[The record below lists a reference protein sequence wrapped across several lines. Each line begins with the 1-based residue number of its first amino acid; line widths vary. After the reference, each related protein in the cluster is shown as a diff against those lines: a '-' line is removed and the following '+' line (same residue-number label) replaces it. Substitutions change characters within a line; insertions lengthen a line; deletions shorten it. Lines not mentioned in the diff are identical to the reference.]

1 MNLNHVAIIM
11 DGNGR
16 WAQAQN
22 KDRTFGHQVGTKN
35 VRNIAIKAN
44 ELNIKALT
52 LYAFSTEN
60 WARPKKEVSF
70 LMGLPQVFVNDYL
83 DELIENNIKLTAI
96 GNWQTMPKGTVK
108 VLEKAMKATEDNTGL
123 TLNLAMNYG
132 SKKEIVQAV
141 NTLIQ
146 QGKTII
152 NEEDIES
159 ALMTANLPPIDL
171 CIRTGGDQR
180 LSNFLLW
187 QLAYSELAFVDV
199 AWPDFDGELLEQ
211 LVKEF
216 AQVERRF
223 GGLK

>member
-1 MNLNHVAIIM
+1 MNLQHVAIIM

-16 WAQAQN
+16 WAKAQN
-22 KDRTFGHQVGTKN
+22 KDRTYGHQVGTKN

-44 ELNIKALT
+44 ELNIQALT

-70 LMGLPQVFVNDYL
+70 LMGLPKVFVDDYL
-83 DELIENNIKLTAI
+83 EELINNNIRLTAI
-96 GNWQTMPKGTVK
+96 GNWQEMPKATVR
-108 VLEKAMKATEDNTGL
+108 VLERAIQATAHNTGL
-123 TLNLAMNYG
+123 VLNLAMNYG

-141 NTLIQ
+141 NAALLIK
-146 QGKTII
+146 GGPIS
-152 NEEDIES
+152 EDDIE
-159 ALMTANLPPIDL
+159 ANLMTSDLPPIDL
-171 CIRTGGDQR
+171 CIRTGGNRR

-199 AWPDFDGELLEQ
+199 AWPEFDGELLEKLIQ
-211 LVKEF
+211 EYS
-216 AQVERRF
+216 QVERRF

>member
-1 MNLNHVAIIM
+1 MNLQHVAIIM

-16 WAQAQN
+16 WAKAQN
-22 KDRTFGHQVGTKN
+22 KDRTYGHQVGTKN

-44 ELNIKALT
+44 ELNIQVLT

-70 LMGLPQVFVNDYL
+70 LMGLPKIFVNDYL

-96 GNWQTMPKGTVK
+96 GNWHEMPKATVK
-108 VLEKAMKATEDNTGL
+108 VLEKAIKATKDNTGL
-123 TLNLAMNYG
+123 ILNLAMNYG
-132 SKKEIVQAV
+132 SKNEIVQAV
-141 NTLIQ
+141 NKVMQSKKGPIQ
-146 QGKTII
+146 
-152 NEEDIES
+152 EEDIEA
-159 ALMTANLPPIDL
+159 ALMTFGLPPVDL
-171 CIRTGGDQR
+171 CIRTGGDKR

-199 AWPDFDGELLEQ
+199 AWPDFNGQLLEE
-211 LVKEF
+211 LVNKYLE
-216 AQVERRF
+216 VERRF

>member
-1 MNLNHVAIIM
+1 MSLQHVAIIM

-16 WAQAQN
+16 WAKAQN
-22 KDRTFGHQVGTKN
+22 KDRTYGHQVGTKN

-44 ELNIKALT
+44 DLNIQALT

-96 GNWQTMPKGTVK
+96 GNWQDMPKGTVK
-108 VLEKAMKATEDNTGL
+108 VLEKAIKATKDNTGL
-123 TLNLAMNYG
+123 VLNLAMNYG

-146 QGKTII
+146 TKEGPIC
-152 NEEDIES
+152 EEDIDS
-159 ALMTANLPPIDL
+159 HLMTSNLPPVDL
-171 CIRTGGDQR
+171 CIRTGGDKR

-199 AWPDFDGELLEQ
+199 AWPDFDGELLEK
-211 LVKEF
+211 LVNEYTK
-216 AQVERRF
+216 VERRF